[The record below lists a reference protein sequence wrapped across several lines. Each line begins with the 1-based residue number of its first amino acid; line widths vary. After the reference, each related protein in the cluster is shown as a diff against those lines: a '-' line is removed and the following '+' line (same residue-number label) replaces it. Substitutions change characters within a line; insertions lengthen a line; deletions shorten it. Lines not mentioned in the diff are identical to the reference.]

1 MAALAVARRLVS
13 RGLYTLGP
21 AILAGVAT
29 PRSHAQARGR
39 GCTKPCKN
47 AGDSG
52 PLMGVEGH

>member
-1 MAALAVARRLVS
+1 MATLAAARRLVG
-13 RGLYTLGP
+13 RGWYTLGL